1 MNNLLGKRVL
11 ILDLETTGL
20 PQKKKINGYLTYDNY
35 KVNESYN
42 SSRIVSIAW
51 YYDNNFDNTK
61 INYNKINEYIR
72 KPIDFDNI
80 PTTHI
85 HGISYEQA
93 ILEGLDLNDII
104 YNKNFHNNIINSDII
119 IGHNCLFDINILL
132 NELYRNSFMDTF
144 NYLEQLLLNKNYFCT
159 GEIGREICKIR
170 NISKSNIY
178 KYKMPKLSELYYYYF
193 MENPKNS
200 HNASD
205 DVLSTLKILSCM

>member
-1 MNNLLGKRVL
+1 MNDLIGKRVFVF
-11 ILDLETTGL
+11 DLETTGL
-20 PQKKKINGYLTYDNY
+20 PLKKRINGQEVYDDYKINTSYD
-35 KVNESYN
+35 

-51 YYDNNFDNTK
+51 YYDNNFNNNK
-61 INYNKINEYIR
+61 INYDNIQEYIR
-72 KPIDFDNI
+72 KPFDFDSI

-93 ILEGLDLNDII
+93 IQEGIDLKDII
-104 YNKNFHNNIINSDII
+104 YNKDLHNNIINSDII
-119 IGHNCLFDINILL
+119 IGHNCLFDINVLL

-144 NYLEQLLLNKNYFCT
+144 NHLEQLLLNKQYFCT
-159 GEIGREICKIR
+159 AETGREICKIM
-170 NISKSNIY
+170 NINTH

-205 DVLSTLKILSCM
+205 DVLSTLKILSKM

>member
-1 MNNLLGKRVL
+1 MENLIGKRVL
-11 ILDLETTGL
+11 VVDLETTGL
-20 PQKKKINGYLTYDNY
+20 PCKKRFNGREIYDDYKI
-35 KVNESYN
+35 NESYN

-51 YYDNNFDNTK
+51 YYDDNFDNKK
-61 INYNKINEYIR
+61 INYDKINEYIR

-93 ILEGLDLNDII
+93 ISEGLELHDIV
-104 YNKNFHNNIINSDII
+104 YNKNLHNNIINSDII

-144 NYLEQLLLNKNYFCT
+144 NYFEQLLLNKHYFCT
-159 GEIGREICKIR
+159 AETGREICKVM
-170 NISKSNIY
+170 NISKKSTY
-178 KYKMPKLSELYYYYF
+178 KYKMPKLSELYYHYF
-193 MENPKNS
+193 KENPKNS

-205 DVLSTLKILSCM
+205 DVLSTLKILSNM

>member
-1 MNNLLGKRVL
+1 MNDLIGKKVFVF
-11 ILDLETTGL
+11 DLETTGL
-20 PQKKKINGYLTYDNY
+20 PQKKRINGQEVYDDYKINKSYD
-35 KVNESYN
+35 

-51 YYDNNFDNTK
+51 YCDDNFDNKK
-61 INYNKINEYIR
+61 INYDNIKEFIR

-85 HGISYEQA
+85 HGISYEHALQEGVDLKD
-93 ILEGLDLNDII
+93 IL
-104 YNKNFHNNIINSDII
+104 YNKDLHNNIINSDII

-144 NYLEQLLLNKNYFCT
+144 NHVEQLLLNKHYFCT
-159 GEIGREICKIR
+159 AETGREICKIM
-170 NISKSNIY
+170 NMHTY

-193 MENPKNS
+193 TENPKNS

-205 DVLSTLKILSCM
+205 DVLSTLKILSRM

>member
-1 MNNLLGKRVL
+1 MNALIGKKVL
-11 ILDLETTGL
+11 VFDLETTGL
-20 PQKKKINGYLTYDNY
+20 PQKKRINGLEVYDDYKINKSYD
-35 KVNESYN
+35 

-51 YYDNNFDNTK
+51 YHDDNFDNKK
-61 INYNKINEYIR
+61 INYNNIKEYIR

-85 HGISYEQA
+85 HGISYEHA
-93 ILEGLDLNDII
+93 LCEGVDLKDII
-104 YNKNFHNNIINSDII
+104 YNKDLHNNIINSDII

-132 NELYRNSFMDTF
+132 NELYRNSFIDTF
-144 NYLEQLLLNKNYFCT
+144 NHLEQLLLNKQYFCT
-159 GEIGREICKIR
+159 AETGREICKIM
-170 NISKSNIY
+170 NIHTH

-205 DVLSTLKILSCM
+205 DVLSTLKILSKM